1 MLILCQSAWTPRNAK
16 DLAALVG
23 AGLREAQRQSASDR
37 PDVLILLPHAP
48 LGAGKPI
55 TEAAAMKAIG
65 AAAKSKK
72 IYLAGSAVMLAKGE
86 KAPQTIGFVVGPDGK
101 PRLRMPKITPDLV
114 EGFAEATSAFGRPN
128 DFPVAKLPF
137 AQVGVLCG
145 EDIMIAPYARSL
157 TFHGAEIIL
166 NPCIERSDQHFA
178 LRSQSRFGRAGENR
192 AYVATAS
199 PTAMID
205 GGRAV
210 QLPQATALY
219 HWERPDVRA
228 HGGETFVI
236 PDLDME
242 LLRRSRS
249 TPQGSFPA
257 ILRADVY
264 GRGYK
269 KWAAAAKPESAP
281 AGRAAWKKFA
291 AQRLAAEAKATGPQ
305 RNDYEEHYDVCIVQT
320 VPRLIPLG
328 ANNAREIIRMNL
340 EECLAL
346 AASRANI
353 PSMRLVVF
361 PEFWLTGPGGIG
373 GIQRT
378 VRDMER
384 VAIGYPDEVFDRIGK
399 FAQDNKVFVAFQN
412 FEVHPK
418 LPGRV
423 FNSAFLIDDAG
434 NLVHTY
440 RKNQCADV
448 WGFLPDTTPG
458 SILDKYLDTFGY
470 DALFPVADTKIG
482 RLANMICFD
491 NMHPEVAFGLRHA
504 GAELILHSSSEPHG
518 GDGRRAWDNA
528 RQLRAFENTVYMLSA
543 IDGGEYK
550 SVDSEIMTY
559 FRRGHSRMVN
569 FDGTLQGTV
578 DGPGPVVFRG
588 HIDLTALRRARAN
601 PRTNYALWN
610 DPRVYAHHYGPDV
623 GFPSNLWAGDPYENP
638 YLGAKQLRAVIDD
651 YMKRGIYVSPNT
663 EVGLDRYR
671 TSDQV

>member
-1 MLILCQSAWTPRNAK
+1 MLILSQAAWSPSNAK
-16 DLAALVG
+16 DLNALIG
-23 AGLREAQRQSASDR
+23 AGVREGVRQSGEDK
-37 PDVLILLPHAP
+37 PELLIVLPHAP
-48 LGAGKPI
+48 SGKIAPSE
-55 TEAAAMKAIG
+55 TAAFKTIG
-65 AAAKSKK
+65 ATAKAKK
-72 IYLAGSAVMLAKGE
+72 VYLAGSATVRAKGQ
-86 KAPQTIGFVVGPDGK
+86 KAAQTIGFVFGPNGK
-101 PRLRMPKITPDLV
+101 LLLRAPKITPDLI
-114 EGFAEATSAFGRPN
+114 EGFGDTTSAFGQPN

-145 EDIMIAPYARSL
+145 EDIMYAQYARAL
-157 TFHGAEIIL
+157 AFHGAEIIL

-192 AYVATAS
+192 CYVATAS
-199 PTAMID
+199 PTEMHD
-205 GGRAV
+205 GGRIV
-210 QLPQATALY
+210 KLPQATALY
-219 HWERPDVRA
+219 HWERPEVRA
-228 HGGETFVI
+228 RGDETFI
-236 PDLDME
+236 TPDVDME
-242 LLRRSRS
+242 LLRRARS
-249 TPQGSFPA
+249 TPQGSLPA

-269 KWAAAAKPESAP
+269 TKAAASKSPAP
-281 AGRAAWKKFA
+281 ATDRKSWRKLAAA
-291 AQRLAAEAKATGPQ
+291 RLTAEAKTTGPQ
-305 RNDYEEHYDVCIVQT
+305 RNDYEEHYDICIVQT

-328 ANNAREIIRMNL
+328 VNNAREIINMNL
-340 EECLAL
+340 DECLAL

-384 VAIGYPDEVFDRIGK
+384 VAISYPDEVFDKIGK

-423 FNSAFLIDDAG
+423 FNSAFLIDDSG
-434 NLVHTY
+434 SLIHTY

-458 SILDKYLDTFGY
+458 SILDQYLDLFGY
-470 DALFPVADTKIG
+470 EALFPVADTKIG

-491 NMHPEVAFGLRHA
+491 NMHPEVAFGLRSA

-550 SVDSEIMTY
+550 SVESEVMTF

-588 HIDLTALRRARAN
+588 HIDLAALRRARAN

-610 DPRVYAHHYGPDV
+610 DAHVYAHHYGPDI

-638 YLGAKQLRAVIDD
+638 YLGARQLRAVIDD
-651 YMKRGIYVSPNT
+651 YMRRGIYVEPKT